1 MAGKAESIE
10 ESMFLLCLLCA
21 VCMVSSVRGNI
32 LTENVTLARLGESVT
47 LRCKLQMPGEPIQ
60 VTWQK
65 IVRNKEDQ
73 VATYT
78 AEGGQKVLA
87 PYQNR
92 VNITV
97 LGLKE
102 TAITVWN
109 TQADD
114 EGMYPCIFNIFAV
127 GSVKGITY
135 ISFGDVLTEKSK
147 AVRLGES
154 LSLKCVLRKPV
165 EVTQVTWQRT
175 VKDKQ
180 DNVAIF
186 RKEGVEVMDTYR
198 NRLRFS
204 SLDLN
209 VTEIIV
215 WKVQAGDEGA
225 YRCLFNTSMS
235 GTLSGETSI
244 YVYEP
249 LNANME
255 VKSLNGRTNVTCL
268 ATGYPQPN
276 TTWNGVGEGNL
287 NGSKLET
294 HGGIVTV
301 KSWIVVNATE
311 SEVREKLE
319 CRVQNGEKPRIFKIP
334 VKSYPQTTIVVLI
347 VVLLVLV
354 LALVLVICRAK
365 KRRK

>member
-1 MAGKAESIE
+1 
-10 ESMFLLCLLCA
+10 
-21 VCMVSSVRGNI
+21 
-32 LTENVTLARLGESVT
+32 LGESVT

-135 ISFGDVLTEKSK
+135 ISFG
-147 AVRLGES
+147 
-154 LSLKCVLRKPV
+154 
-165 EVTQVTWQRT
+165 
-175 VKDKQ
+175 
-180 DNVAIF
+180 
-186 RKEGVEVMDTYR
+186 
-198 NRLRFS
+198 
-204 SLDLN
+204 
-209 VTEIIV
+209 
-215 WKVQAGDEGA
+215 
-225 YRCLFNTSMS
+225 
-235 GTLSGETSI
+235 ETSI

-249 LNANME
+249 LNANM
-255 VKSLNGRTNVTCL
+255 TNVTCL

-319 CRVQNGEKPRIFKIP
+319 CRVQNGEKLTQYNATPNKGAAISVP
-334 VKSYPQTTIVVLI
+334 CMLVNVLGI
-347 VVLLVLV
+347 TV
-354 LALVLVICRAK
+354 ALVPVIVPISCFKDRDRLWQK
-365 KRRK
+365 HP